1 MSLSEIIAGLNQGE
15 CVGFT
20 RFEGELQFIVVKV
33 DSEGNR
39 REIARHI
46 DEGELR
52 LCRIDI
58 LAAHL
63 RRAIEI
69 LRRSEEATNAS

>member
-69 LRRSEEATNAS
+69 LRRSEATTDAN